1 MLQWKKGSH
10 QNDGIWGKHWYD
22 NVINTS
28 RFQRYQK
35 KDISIE
41 NEYDSIYNESM
52 EYYNYLKD
60 LT

>member
-1 MLQWKKGSH
+1 MSRF
-10 QNDGIWGKHWYD
+10 DSVFAEAAIWWHHWYD
-22 NVINTS
+22 NVINTTG
-28 RFQRYQK
+28 FQKYQK

-41 NEYDSIYNESM
+41 NEYDPIYNESM